1 MGIVNNIQSVS
12 IFLKMLV
19 RVEVFSNAYILGS
32 E

>member
-19 RVEVFSNAYILGS
+19 GVRDVFLSIHFGK
-32 E
+32 